1 MAQCHNALVCFCFSP
16 LTCLGLDW
24 VDQDGVLGSRSLSSS
39 PVFVISLIKSLY
51 LRAAQHPV
59 FARLSVVI
67 MLLHGSPVFLFPNSP
82 VSPVWLT
89 SNSLTRVTYLLPLSW
104 PVPSWI
110 LLQNTRLTC
119 LPTCLWS
126 QLLLQNKPVVPFRV
140 FTAVS
145 TSKQSHLHYQENL
158 GASFWNLC

>member
-1 MAQCHNALVCFCFSP
+1 MSGSRLGWSGWSLGLPLFVQ
-16 LTCLGLDW
+16 LTC
-24 VDQDGVLGSRSLSSS
+24 VCYQSHQKS
-39 PVFVISLIKSLY
+39 VFKL
-51 LRAAQHPV
+51 QHPV

-89 SNSLTRVTYLLPLSW
+89 SNSLTRVTYLLPLSR

-126 QLLLQNKPVVPFRV
+126 QLLLQNKPVVFRV

-158 GASFWNLC
+158 GASFRNLC